1 MDRYNV
7 ENSYLDEKEDALN
20 SLRILAE
27 ECGPAFLP
35 HLEKCFDEAYKL
47 LIHPQDDI
55 RKAAVDALAQFC
67 VALSRPADA
76 AEGESA
82 QVKARSSKVTNEKSH
97 LGRVTHVYGQ
107 YFSRGIQF
115 V

>member
-1 MDRYNV
+1 M

-35 HLEKCFDEAYKL
+35 HLEKCFDETYKL
-47 LIHPQDDI
+47 LIHPQEDI

-67 VALSRPADA
+67 VALSKPTDA
-76 AEGESA
+76 GEG
-82 QVKARSSKVTNEKSH
+82 QCRGP
-97 LGRVTHVYGQ
+97 LGRSGRA
-107 YFSRGIQF
+107 SRHMS